1 MVASEQFRFTT
12 PCLIKGG
19 GKMKLRCFVFLVL
32 FMSCWFRISHAVTMG
47 VSGGSGEINTL
58 SSVGTATSIVSG
70 KVAADLQTKS
80 LAGTG
85 GTTITNRGNYLEINS
100 TSVPTFATQAD
111 VEGGTE
117 STKAVNS
124 LRAYQAIT
132 YHSFLKSNID
142 ISPADGYPDK
152 ANGWL
157 GTTLAPSDTLTWVMP
172 SDTDYRVQ
180 LSGDG
185 SSTVSRSGVI
195 IDLMKGTQYIDLT
208 PNGAGTATASGGL
221 QKLAEGTITAGH
233 MGTRGVCKIYSLW
246 GWPNDTASKNPQ
258 IMFGDFLVYNGT
270 STSGT
275 TMFNDCR
282 IIRNINSAS
291 IQRSSFGLTSANS
304 FTTSSA
310 TAPQGT
316 FNTGNDTPIIIS
328 CNPGTNTVSLIHAF
342 AEVTY
347 IP

>member
-1 MVASEQFRFTT
+1 
-12 PCLIKGG
+12 
-19 GKMKLRCFVFLVL
+19 MKLRWIPLLFLA
-32 FMSCWFRISHAVTMG
+32 MTCNRISYAISMD
-47 VSGGSGEINTL
+47 SGGSGETNTL

-70 KVAADLQTKS
+70 KVGVDLQVKS
-80 LAGTG
+80 LAGIG

-100 TSVPTFATQAD
+100 TSVPTFATQAEA
-111 VEGGTE
+111 EGGT
-117 STKAVNS
+117 STANAMNP
-124 LRAYQAIT
+124 LLTYQAVT
-132 YHSFLKSNID
+132 SYSFLKSNID

-152 ANGWL
+152 ANGLL
-157 GTTLAPSDTLTWVMP
+157 GTTMSPSDTLTWNMP
-172 SDTDYRVQ
+172 SDEDYRVQ

-185 SSTVSRSGVI
+185 LSTVSRSGVI

-208 PNGAGTATASGGL
+208 PSGIGTATANGGL
-221 QKLAEGTITAGH
+221 QQLAAGTITAGH

-246 GWPNDTASKNPQ
+246 SWANDTSSKNPQ
-258 IMFGDFLVYNGT
+258 IKFGDFLVYNGT
-270 STSGT
+270 TTSGSLI
-275 TMFNDCR
+275 FSDCR
-282 IIRNINSAS
+282 IVRNINSAS

-304 FTTSSA
+304 FTTSA
-310 TAPQGT
+310 TSIPQGT

>member
-19 GKMKLRCFVFLVL
+19 GKMKPICIAVL
-32 FMSCWFRISHAVTMG
+32 FFIVVCCGYRTGYAVSMG
-47 VSGGSGEINTL
+47 VGSSGEVNTL

-70 KVAADLQTKS
+70 KVGVDLQTKS

-85 GTTITNRGNYLEINS
+85 GTTITNRGNYLEVNS
-100 TSVPTFATQAD
+100 SSVPTFASQAEA
-111 VEGGTE
+111 EGGVE
-117 STKAVNS
+117 ATKSMNS
-124 LRAYQAIT
+124 LRTYQAVT
-132 YHSFLKSNID
+132 SYSFLKSNID

-152 ANGWL
+152 ANGLL
-157 GTTLAPSDTLTWVMP
+157 GTTMSPSDTLTWNMP

-208 PNGAGTATASGGL
+208 PNGAGTATADGGL

-246 GWPNDTASKNPQ
+246 GWVNDSSSKNPQ
-258 IMFGDFLVYNGT
+258 IQFGDFLVYNGT
-270 STSGT
+270 STSGSI
-275 TMFNDCR
+275 MFSDCR
-282 IIRNINSAS
+282 IVRNINSAS
-291 IQRSSFGLTSANS
+291 VQRSSFGLTSANS
-304 FTTSSA
+304 FTTSAASI
-310 TAPQGT
+310 PQGT
-316 FNTGNDTPIIIS
+316 FNTANDTPIIIS